1 MDFLAQ
7 EFLQDFLD
15 ESDEHLRAISAHLLE
30 LEERGAQPGEA
41 VLNELF
47 RAFHTLKGLCGM
59 VGLQAASELAHLM
72 ESLLRDVRKGERRF
86 SPPLVDALLEG
97 VQVLQGLIEPL
108 RTPDAPAPDAAPLA
122 RRLRGLL
129 GEEADETP
137 SGAAPPPPAEEGL
150 LPEPP
155 PAEEASPEEPLPPA
169 PPPDVQAV
177 LPPEV
182 LPHLRPEDLQRVRQA
197 VEAGR
202 HIRVA
207 LFEPRPERAGQ
218 GINVNS
224 VRASLEA
231 AAEIIKGV
239 PLISGRQVRFAF
251 ILSCEQP
258 LDEAAFPALTWLR
271 PPETPPASAPALQ
284 RARRQGV
291 APSLRVEISRLDEL
305 LQLVGDLVV
314 TRTRLHA
321 ALQQARLGEM
331 SEPLNEIEH
340 RLARQIRSLRE
351 AVMRTRMVPLAE
363 VFGRMPLAVRDLAR
377 REGKQVR
384 LRLEG
389 EHIEIDKSMVERL
402 LNPLLHMVRN
412 AVTHGLESPEERR
425 AAGKEP
431 QGTLL
436 VRAESA
442 GERVVIHVQ
451 DDGRG
456 VDLKRVAA
464 RAHALG
470 LLESP
475 RPISAEEALDFLTRP
490 GFSTRTQ
497 ADMGAGRGVGMDV
510 VMTMV
515 SGLGGELTLSTEAGR
530 GATFTMSLPLSLTI
544 FDAVLLE
551 AGGERYA
558 IPRDAVRRVLEI
570 EAQRIS
576 PVEGGE
582 WYALEGQAV
591 PLVRLA
597 RLFGLP
603 EAGGDAPPLG
613 LLLAS
618 GEQPIL
624 LGVERL
630 PGMQEI
636 VMHAIHDPLVTF
648 PGLAGATELGDGR
661 VILVL
666 DAGALARLARGG
678 L

>member
-30 LEERGAQPGEA
+30 LEAHGAQPEEA

-86 SPPLVDALLEG
+86 SPPLVDAMLEG

-108 RTPDAPAPDAAPLA
+108 RTPDASPPDAAPLA

-129 GEEADETP
+129 GEEEPAEMP
-137 SGAAPPPPAEEGL
+137 AGEAVSPLVAAAPPSE
-150 LPEPP
+150 
-155 PAEEASPEEPLPPA
+155 A
-169 PPPDVQAV
+169 PPPDVQAL

-197 VEAGR
+197 AEAGR
-202 HIRVA
+202 RICVA

-218 GINVNS
+218 GVNVNS

-251 ILSCEQP
+251 VLACAQP
-258 LDEAAFPALTWLR
+258 LDAAAFPALTWLH
-271 PPETPPASAPALQ
+271 PPETPPVPAPAMQ
-284 RARRQGV
+284 RPRRQGV
-291 APSLRVEISRLDEL
+291 VPSLRVEISRLDEL

-384 LRLEG
+384 LQMEG
-389 EHIEIDKSMVERL
+389 EHIEIDKAMVERL
-402 LNPLLHMVRN
+402 LDPLLHMARN

-456 VDLKRVAA
+456 VDLERVAA

-470 LLESP
+470 LLENL

-515 SGLGGELTLSTEAGR
+515 SDLGGELTMSTAAGR

-558 IPRDAVRRVLEI
+558 IPRDAVRRVLVI
-570 EAQRIS
+570 EPQRIS

-591 PLVRLA
+591 PLVRLT

-603 EAGGDAPPLG
+603 ETRASTPPPLG

-636 VMHAIHDPLVTF
+636 VMHAIHDPLVAR

>member
-30 LEERGAQPGEA
+30 LEARRAQPDEA

-86 SPPLVDALLEG
+86 TPPLVDALLEG
-97 VQVLQGLIEPL
+97 VQTLQGLIEPL
-108 RTPDAPAPDAAPLA
+108 RTPDAPPPDAAPLA
-122 RRLRGLL
+122 RRLRALL
-129 GEEADETP
+129 GEEVDEPP
-137 SGAAPPPPAEEGL
+137 SGAAPPPPPEEERP
-150 LPEPP
+150 PEPP
-155 PAEEASPEEPLPPA
+155 PAEERPPA

-182 LPHLRPEDLQRVRQA
+182 LPHLRPEDVQRVRQA
-197 VEAGR
+197 VAAGK
-202 HIRVA
+202 HICVA

-218 GINVNS
+218 GLNVNS
-224 VRASLEA
+224 VRARLEA

-258 LDEAAFPALTWLR
+258 PDEDAFPALSWLR
-271 PPETPPASAPALQ
+271 PAETPPPPPAPALQ

-331 SEPLNEIEH
+331 SDPLNEIEH

-402 LNPLLHMVRN
+402 LDPLLHMVRN
-412 AVTHGLESPEERR
+412 AVTHGLESPEERL

-431 QGTLL
+431 QGVLL

-490 GFSTRTQ
+490 GFSTRAQ

-515 SGLGGELTLSTEAGR
+515 SNLGGELTLSTEAGR

-570 EAQRIS
+570 EARRIS

-603 EAGGDAPPLG
+603 ETGGDAPPLG

-618 GEQPIL
+618 AEQPIL

-636 VMHAIHDPLVTF
+636 VMHAIHDPLVTS
-648 PGLAGATELGDGR
+648 PGLAGATELGDGS